1 MSLPP
6 GFLDEL
12 RARSSLTQVVGRKVM
27 WDARKS
33 NQGKGDMWAPCPFHQ
48 EKSASF
54 HVDDKQGFYYCFGCH
69 AKGDAISFIRET
81 ENASFMEAVEILAG
95 EVGMPMPARDPV
107 AQEKSDKRTE
117 LAKVTE
123 AAVRFFRMSL
133 AQASGGSARDYL
145 DGRGMSEATRDRFEI
160 GYAPN
165 GNALL
170 AHLKANG
177 VSEDMAI
184 EAGVAAKPDDGR
196 GAYDFY
202 RDRIIFPI
210 RDARGRAISFG
221 GRSMDPN
228 ARAKYL
234 NGPERLL
241 FDKGAA
247 LYNHG
252 GARTACG
259 KGQTLVVAEGYMDVI
274 ALSEAGF
281 EATVAP
287 LGTAVT
293 ERQLQLMWRMHPE
306 PVIALDGDKAGLR
319 AAMRVIDLAM
329 PLLEAGK
336 SLRFAIMPEGKD
348 PDDLIKAEGRAGM
361 RAVLMAAVP
370 MVTLLWQRETEG
382 KIFDSPE
389 RRASLDKALRDAI
402 TPIKDRSIKR
412 HYGEILK
419 DMRFEL
425 FQSKRTQS
433 EADQGSDPFAS
444 DPFVM
449 APDFA
454 APPPP
459 SYDAGYADMDQ
470 GGYDDRYGDAPS
482 ISGQGG
488 DTYSGAGRGEIGR
501 DRAGAGPGG
510 GRKNDFEA
518 RPKREWDPKTKSFK
532 LPAVPVPSTKSSLI
546 ASSDDAYM
554 DFLREAVILA
564 TALRNPSVILE
575 FDARLEALHPVNPE
589 HASLLHA
596 LLTHADVTDPQALW
610 DKVLSDCGK
619 PALDQLMAHPHVQ
632 IASQVQRP
640 DVEMAQMC
648 LTEELAKLKA
658 RRGYS
663 TELSDGILDMVSADD
678 ENVTWRLAQ
687 AADARNRATKAE
699 AEDRAEYDIG
709 ANGAEMKRD
718 ERRALDDL
726 IARISKGKGAQ
737 GGAD

>member
-12 RARSSLTQVVGRKVM
+12 RERSSLTQVVGRKVM

-81 ENASFMEAVEILAG
+81 ENASFMEAVEILAR

-107 AQEKSDKRTE
+107 AQQKSDKRAE

-133 AQASGGSARDYL
+133 AQNSGRAAREYL
-145 DGRGMSEATRDRFEI
+145 DRRGMSEETRDRFEI

-170 AHLKANG
+170 AHLKDNG

-196 GAYDFY
+196 GNYDFY

-252 GARTACG
+252 PARSACG

-306 PVIALDGDKAGLR
+306 PVIALDGDKA
-319 AAMRVIDLAM
+319 
-329 PLLEAGK
+329 
-336 SLRFAIMPEGKD
+336 
-348 PDDLIKAEGRAGM
+348 
-361 RAVLMAAVP
+361 
-370 MVTLLWQRETEG
+370 
-382 KIFDSPE
+382 
-389 RRASLDKALRDAI
+389 
-402 TPIKDRSIKR
+402 
-412 HYGEILK
+412 
-419 DMRFEL
+419 
-425 FQSKRTQS
+425 
-433 EADQGSDPFAS
+433 
-444 DPFVM
+444 
-449 APDFA
+449 
-454 APPPP
+454 
-459 SYDAGYADMDQ
+459 
-470 GGYDDRYGDAPS
+470 
-482 ISGQGG
+482 
-488 DTYSGAGRGEIGR
+488 
-501 DRAGAGPGG
+501 
-510 GRKNDFEA
+510 
-518 RPKREWDPKTKSFK
+518 
-532 LPAVPVPSTKSSLI
+532 
-546 ASSDDAYM
+546 
-554 DFLREAVILA
+554 
-564 TALRNPSVILE
+564 
-575 FDARLEALHPVNPE
+575 
-589 HASLLHA
+589 
-596 LLTHADVTDPQALW
+596 
-610 DKVLSDCGK
+610 
-619 PALDQLMAHPHVQ
+619 
-632 IASQVQRP
+632 
-640 DVEMAQMC
+640 
-648 LTEELAKLKA
+648 
-658 RRGYS
+658 
-663 TELSDGILDMVSADD
+663 
-678 ENVTWRLAQ
+678 
-687 AADARNRATKAE
+687 
-699 AEDRAEYDIG
+699 
-709 ANGAEMKRD
+709 
-718 ERRALDDL
+718 
-726 IARISKGKGAQ
+726 
-737 GGAD
+737 

>member
-12 RARSSLTQVVGRKVM
+12 RERSSLTQVVGRKVM

-81 ENASFMEAVEILAG
+81 ENASFMEAVEILAA

-107 AQEKSDKRTE
+107 AQQKSDKRSE

-133 AQASGGSARDYL
+133 SQSSGTSAREYL
-145 DGRGMSEATRDRFEI
+145 DGRGMSDATRDRFEI

-170 AHLKANG
+170 AHLKSNG
-177 VSEDMAI
+177 VSEDLAI

-336 SLRFAIMPEGKD
+336 SLRFAIMPEGQD
-348 PDDLIKAEGRAGM
+348 PDDLIKAQGRAGM
-361 RAVLMAAVP
+361 REVLMAAVP
-370 MVTLLWQRETEG
+370 MVTLLWQRETAG
-382 KIFDSPE
+382 KVFDSPE
-389 RRASLDKALRDAI
+389 RRAMLDKALRDAI

-433 EADQGSDPFAS
+433 EADQGNDPFAM
-444 DPFVM
+444 M
-449 APDFA
+449 ADFNA
-454 APPPP
+454 QDQMRGGDDYGD
-459 SYDAGYADMDQ
+459 SYDGGRDA
-470 GGYDDRYGDAPS
+470 GYDDRYEAPS
-482 ISGQGG
+482 EG
-488 DTYSGAGRGEIGR
+488 GAGRGG
-501 DRAGAGPGG
+501 DNGQNGHGG
-510 GRKNDFEA
+510 QSGSFGQRQKRKNDFEA
-518 RPKREWDPKTKSFK
+518 RPKREWDPKTKSYR
-532 LPAVPVPSTKSSLI
+532 LPAVPVPSTLSSVM
-546 ASSDDAYM
+546 ASSDDSHM

-564 TALRNPSVILE
+564 TALRNPRVTHE
-575 FDARLEALHPVNPE
+575 FESQLEALHPAKAD
-589 HASLLHA
+589 HANVLHA
-596 LLTHADVTDPQALW
+596 LLTHADETDPQALW
-610 DKVLSDCGK
+610 DLVVQDCGA
-619 PALDQLMAHPHVQ
+619 PTLDRLMAHPHVQ
-632 IASQVQRP
+632 IASQVQKP
-640 DVEMAQMC
+640 DLEMAQMC
-648 LTEELAKLKA
+648 LSEELAKLKA

-663 TELSDGILDMVSADD
+663 TELNDGILDMVAADD

-687 AADARNRATKAE
+687 AAEARNKAIKAE

-726 IARISKGKGAQ
+726 ISRIGLGKGTQ
-737 GGAD
+737 NGAD

>member
-107 AQEKSDKRTE
+107 AQQKSDRRSE
-117 LAKVTE
+117 LAEVTE

-133 AQASGGSARDYL
+133 SQASGSSARDYL
-145 DGRGMSEATRDRFEI
+145 DGRGMAQDTRDRFEI

-170 AHLKANG
+170 AHLKDNG
-177 VSEDMAI
+177 VSEEMAI

-252 GARTACG
+252 SARTACG

-361 RAVLMAAVP
+361 RSVLEAAVP
-370 MVTLLWQRETEG
+370 MVALLWQRETEG

-389 RRASLDKALRDAI
+389 RRAMLDKALRDAI
-402 TPIKDRSIKR
+402 TPIKDRSLKR

-425 FQSKRTQS
+425 FKSNRTQS
-433 EADQGSDPFAS
+433 ESTTGAGVSDPFAM
-444 DPFVM
+444 PM
-449 APDFA
+449 DFA
-454 APPPP
+454 PTSNAGD
-459 SYDAGYADMDQ
+459 SYADAGGGYG
-470 GGYDDRYGDAPS
+470 GGYDDRYD
-482 ISGQGG
+482 
-488 DTYSGAGRGEIGR
+488 SGAGR
-501 DRAGAGPGG
+501 DASGG
-510 GRKNDFEA
+510 SQSSFKRKGDYET

-532 LPAVPVPSTKSSLI
+532 LPAVPVATTKSSVI
-546 ASSDDAYM
+546 NSTDDAYV

-564 TALRNPSVILE
+564 TALRNPGITLE
-575 FDARLEALHPVNPE
+575 FESQLEALHPAHQD
-589 HASLLHA
+589 HANLLHA
-596 LLTHADVTDPQALW
+596 LLTHADEKAPQALW
-610 DKVLSDCGK
+610 DKVLDNCGA
-619 PALDQLMAHPHVQ
+619 PTLDRLMAHPHVQ
-632 IASQVQRP
+632 ITPPVQRP
-640 DVEMAQMC
+640 DIEMAQMC
-648 LTEELAKLKA
+648 LTEELAKIKA

-663 TELSDGILDMVSADD
+663 AELNDGILDMVAADD

-687 AADARNRATKAE
+687 AAEARNKATKAE

-718 ERRALDDL
+718 ERRAFDDL
-726 IARISKGKGAQ
+726 IASLSISKGTQ
-737 GGAD
+737 GGAK

>member
-1 MSLPP
+1 MQLSARHRWTLRAAAQIIAPMSLPP

-12 RARSSLTQVVGRKVM
+12 RERSSLTQVVGRKVM

-107 AQEKSDKRTE
+107 AQQKSDKRGE

-133 AQASGGSARDYL
+133 SQASGTSAREYL
-145 DGRGMSEATRDRFEI
+145 DGRGMSQETRDRFEI

-170 AHLKANG
+170 AHLKDNG
-177 VSEDMAI
+177 VSEELAI

-252 GARTACG
+252 PARTACG

-287 LGTAVT
+287 LGTAIT

-319 AAMRVIDLAM
+319 AAIRVIDLAM

-361 RAVLMAAVP
+361 REVLMSAVP
-370 MVTLLWQRETEG
+370 MVALLWQRETAG
-382 KIFDSPE
+382 KVFDSPE
-389 RRASLDKALRDAI
+389 RRAMLDKALRDAI

-433 EADQGSDPFAS
+433 ESDHGSDPFAMAS
-444 DPFVM
+444 DHGPSDFGS
-449 APDFA
+449 APA
-454 APPPP
+454 P
-459 SYDAGYADMDQ
+459 SYDAGYDRGPD
-470 GGYDDRYGDAPS
+470 GGRYDDR
-482 ISGQGG
+482 
-488 DTYSGAGRGEIGR
+488 TYSGAGQ
-501 DRAGAGPGG
+501 GG
-510 GRKNDFEA
+510 GRDQGQGSKRKSDFEA
-518 RPKREWDPKTKSFK
+518 RPKRAWDPKSKSFK
-532 LPAVPVPSTKSSLI
+532 LPAVPVASTKSSVI
-546 ASSDDAYM
+546 TSSDETYM
-554 DFLREAVILA
+554 DFLREAVVLA
-564 TALRNPSVILE
+564 TALRNPAVILE
-575 FDARLEALHPVNPE
+575 FESQLEAVHPANAE
-589 HASLLHA
+589 HAAVLHA
-596 LLTHADVTDPQALW
+596 LLTHADETDAQVLW
-610 DKVLSDCGK
+610 DKVAQDCGA
-619 PALDQLMAHPHVQ
+619 PTLDRLMAHPHVQ
-632 IASQVQRP
+632 IAPPVQKP
-640 DVEMAQMC
+640 DLDMAQMC

-663 TELSDGILDMVSADD
+663 TELNDGILDMVAADD

-687 AADARNRATKAE
+687 AAEARNKATKAE

-709 ANGAEMKRD
+709 ANGAEMKRE

-726 IARISKGKGAQ
+726 IARISKGKGA
-737 GGAD
+737 

>member
-69 AKGDAISFIRET
+69 AKGDAITFIRET
-81 ENASFMEAVEILAG
+81 ENTSFMEAVEILAG

-107 AQEKSDKRTE
+107 AQQKSDKRTE

-145 DGRGMSEATRDRFEI
+145 DGRGMSEATRDKFEI

-170 AHLKANG
+170 AHLKSQG
-177 VSEDMAI
+177 ISEEIAI

-370 MVTLLWQRETEG
+370 MVALLWQRETEG
-382 KIFDSPE
+382 KVFDSPE
-389 RRASLDKALRDAI
+389 RRAMLDKALRDAI

-433 EADQGSDPFAS
+433 EADQGSDPFA
-444 DPFVM
+444 M
-449 APDFA
+449 TPDFA
-454 APPPP
+454 APSP
-459 SYDAGYADMDQ
+459 SYDAGYADMDP
-470 GGYDDRYGDAPS
+470 GGYDAGYDDRYGDAP
-482 ISGQGG
+482 IGSGQGSDHG
-488 DTYSGAGRGEIGR
+488 SAGRG
-501 DRAGAGPGG
+501 GAGGK
-510 GRKNDFEA
+510 RKSDFEA

-546 ASSDDAYM
+546 ASSDDSYM

-564 TALRNPSVILE
+564 TALRNPSIILE
-575 FDARLEALHPVNPE
+575 FDARLEALHPANPE

-610 DKVLSDCGK
+610 DKVIADCGK
-619 PALDQLMAHPHVQ
+619 PALDRLMAHPHVQ

-640 DVEMAQMC
+640 DIEMAQMC

-737 GGAD
+737 GGAE

>member
-12 RARSSLTQVVGRKVM
+12 RARSSLTQVVGRKVI
-27 WDARKS
+27 WDPRKS

-69 AKGDAISFIRET
+69 AKGDAITFIRET
-81 ENASFMEAVEILAG
+81 ENTSFMEAVEILAG

-107 AQEKSDKRTE
+107 AQQKSDKRTE

-133 AQASGGSARDYL
+133 AQASGGAARAYL
-145 DGRGMSEATRDRFEI
+145 DQRGMSEATRDRFEI

-177 VSEDMAI
+177 VSEEMAI

-382 KIFDSPE
+382 KVFDSPE

-433 EADQGSDPFAS
+433 ELDQGGDPFE
-444 DPFVM
+444 M

-459 SYDAGYADMDQ
+459 SYDAGYTGMDQ
-470 GGYDDRYGDAPS
+470 GGSDMGYDDRYADAPS
-482 ISGQGG
+482 GSGQGNG
-488 DTYSGAGRGEIGR
+488 RAGRDGAGGKR
-501 DRAGAGPGG
+501 
-510 GRKNDFEA
+510 NTDFEA

-532 LPAVPVPSTKSSLI
+532 LPAVPVPSTKSSVI
-546 ASSDDAYM
+546 ASSDDSYM

-575 FDARLEALHPVNPE
+575 FDARLEALHPANAE

-596 LLTHADVTDPQALW
+596 LLTHADETDPQTLW

-619 PALDQLMAHPHVQ
+619 PALDRLMAHPHVQ

-687 AADARNRATKAE
+687 AAEARNRATKAE

-737 GGAD
+737 GGAE

>member
-12 RARSSLTQVVGRKVM
+12 RARSSLTQVVGRKVI
-27 WDARKS
+27 WDPRKS

-69 AKGDAISFIRET
+69 AKGDAITFIRET
-81 ENASFMEAVEILAG
+81 ENTSFMEAVEILAG

-107 AQEKSDKRTE
+107 AQQKSDKRTE

-133 AQASGGSARDYL
+133 AQASGGSAREYL
-145 DGRGMSEATRDRFEI
+145 DRRGMSEATRDRFEI

-170 AHLKANG
+170 AHLKSIG
-177 VSEDMAI
+177 ISEDMAI

-196 GAYDFY
+196 SAYDFY

-210 RDARGRAISFG
+210 RDPRGRAISFG

-382 KIFDSPE
+382 KVFDSPE

-433 EADQGSDPFAS
+433 ELDQGGDPFEV
-444 DPFVM
+444 P
-449 APDFA
+449 PDFA
-454 APPPP
+454 APPPA
-459 SYDAGYADMDQ
+459 SYDAGYGGMDQ
-470 GGYDDRYGDAPS
+470 GGYDADADMGYGDRYADAPS
-482 ISGQGG
+482 
-488 DTYSGAGRGEIGR
+488 GAGLGNGRAGR
-501 DRAGAGPGG
+501 DGAGGK
-510 GRKNDFEA
+510 RNTDFEA

-532 LPAVPVPSTKSSLI
+532 LPAVPVPSTKSSVI
-546 ASSDDAYM
+546 ASSDDSYL

-575 FDARLEALHPVNPE
+575 FDARLEALHPANAE

-619 PALDQLMAHPHVQ
+619 PALDRLMAHPHVQ

-648 LTEELAKLKA
+648 LAEELAKLKA

-687 AADARNRATKAE
+687 AAEARNRATKAE

-737 GGAD
+737 GGAE

>member
-12 RARSSLTQVVGRKVM
+12 RERSSLTQVVGRKVM

-81 ENASFMEAVEILAG
+81 ENASFMEAVEILAR

-107 AQEKSDKRTE
+107 AQQKSDKRAE

-133 AQASGGSARDYL
+133 AQNSGRAAREYL
-145 DGRGMSEATRDRFEI
+145 DRRGMSEETRDRFEI

-170 AHLKANG
+170 AHLKDNG

-196 GAYDFY
+196 GNYDFY

-252 GARTACG
+252 PARSACG

-348 PDDLIKAEGRAGM
+348 PDDLIKEQGRAGM
-361 RAVLMAAVP
+361 REVLMGAVP
-370 MVTLLWQRETEG
+370 MVALLWQRETEG
-382 KIFDSPE
+382 KVFDSPE
-389 RRASLDKALRDAI
+389 RRAMLDKALRDAI

-433 EADQGSDPFAS
+433 ELDQGSDPFA
-444 DPFVM
+444 
-449 APDFA
+449 APDFSA
-454 APPPP
+454 APP
-459 SYDAGYADMDQ
+459 SYDAGYDA
-470 GGYDDRYGDAPS
+470 GYADRYGDDRYSGGAQDGGS
-482 ISGQGG
+482 GGKGQGSARNNS
-488 DTYSGAGRGEIGR
+488 Y
-501 DRAGAGPGG
+501 
-510 GRKNDFEA
+510 EA
-518 RPKREWDPKTKSFK
+518 RPKREWDPKSKSFK
-532 LPAVPVPSTKSSLI
+532 LPAVPVQTTKASVI
-546 ASSDDAYM
+546 TSSDETYM
-554 DFLREAVILA
+554 NFLREAVILA
-564 TALRNPSVILE
+564 TALRNPGVALQFESK
-575 FDARLEALHPVNPE
+575 LEALHPASE
-589 HASLLHA
+589 DHAKVLQA
-596 LLTHADVTDPQALW
+596 LLRHAEETDAQALW
-610 DKVLSDCGK
+610 DKVSQDCG
-619 PALDQLMAHPHVQ
+619 AQTLDRLMAHPHVQ
-632 IASQVQRP
+632 IIPTVQKP
-640 DVEMAQMC
+640 DMEMAEMC
-648 LTEELAKLKA
+648 LSEELAKLKA
-658 RRGYS
+658 HIGYS
-663 TELSDGILDMVSADD
+663 TELNDGILDMVAADD

-687 AADARNRATKAE
+687 AAEARNKAIKAE

-709 ANGAEMKRD
+709 DNGAEMKRD

-726 IARISKGKGAQ
+726 IARITGPKNAQ
-737 GGAD
+737 GDAK